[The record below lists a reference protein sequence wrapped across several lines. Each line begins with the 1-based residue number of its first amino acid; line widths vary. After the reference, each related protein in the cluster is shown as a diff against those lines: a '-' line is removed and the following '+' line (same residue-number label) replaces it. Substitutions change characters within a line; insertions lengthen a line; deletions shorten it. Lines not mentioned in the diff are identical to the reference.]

1 MKAKEIKNNK
11 NQSVIFDELAW
22 TPPSFLWEIPTLGS
36 NQSLCEMAREMLKKS
51 KKSVKDAK
59 MFTIFRSWFNSFC
72 FWKTLFGHRCYSQV
86 HDLVFFSKSH
96 QCNFAFIKISKTQKK
111 INSINGFLLYKIFS
125 KNKNILI
132 FWSKN
137 PYVKHFEIL
146 WKIKINIIYPSVFA
160 LEKYEVIWTKTIESW
175 GNALTRMS

>member
-1 MKAKEIKNNK
+1 MRNPDARIESESPWDDKRKVEKKQGICEKLKNKQHFSLVIQLFLFLK
-11 NQSVIFDELAW
+11 NTIWAPMLFASICFRF
-22 TPPSFLWEIPTLGS
+22 FL
-36 NQSLCEMAREMLKKS
+36 
-51 KKSVKDAK
+51 
-59 MFTIFRSWFNSFC
+59 
-72 FWKTLFGHRCYSQV
+72 
-86 HDLVFFSKSH
+86 SKSH

>member
-1 MKAKEIKNNK
+1 MKAKEIKNK
-11 NQSVIFDELAW
+11 INQSLIFDELAW

-36 NQSLCEMAREMLKKS
+36 NQSLRKMTREKLKKS

-72 FWKTLFGHRCYSQV
+72 FWKTLFGHRCYSQIHV
-86 HDLVFFSKSH
+86 LVFFQNHINAISLLK
-96 QCNFAFIKISKTQKK
+96 KIQKHKK
-111 INSINGFLLYKIFS
+111 INLINGFLLYKIFS

-175 GNALTRMS
+175 GNALTRML